1 MTDVTVESRTAKIE
15 GYAGKAASLT
25 RTVFTKGF
33 ATADTVKS
41 FFSSP
46 KVKATAAVEKAKITA
61 TTWWTTSL
69 NKWETTKAKV
79 KAMKPV
85 SKEAPAA

>member
-33 ATADTVKS
+33 ATADSVKA
-41 FFSSP
+41 FFTSP

-61 TTWWTTSL
+61 TTWWA
-69 NKWETTKAKV
+69 TTKAKV
-79 KAMKPV
+79 KAMKPA

>member
-41 FFSSP
+41 FFVSP
-46 KVKATAAVEKAKITA
+46 KVKATAAVEKAKVTA
-61 TTWWTTSL
+61 TTWWTTAGT
-69 NKWETTKAKV
+69 KWEATKAKV
-79 KAMKPV
+79 KAMKPAA
-85 SKEAPAA
+85 KEAPAA

>member
-15 GYAGKAASLT
+15 GYAGKAANIT
-25 RTVFTKGF
+25 RTVFTRGF
-33 ATADTVKS
+33 ATVDSVKA

-46 KVKATAAVEKAKITA
+46 KVQATAAAAKAKTTA
-61 TTWWTTSL
+61 TTWWTS
-69 NKWETTKAKV
+69 TKAKV

-85 SKEAPAA
+85 AKEASAA

>member
-46 KVKATAAVEKAKITA
+46 KVKATEAVTKAKTTA
-61 TTWWTTSL
+61 TTW
-69 NKWETTKAKV
+69 WETTKAKV
-79 KAMKPV
+79 KAMKPAA
-85 SKEAPAA
+85 KEAPAA

>member
-1 MTDVTVESRTAKIE
+1 MTDVTVEARTAKIE

-41 FFSSP
+41 LFSSP
-46 KVKATAAVEKAKITA
+46 KIKATAAIEKAKITA
-61 TTWWTTSL
+61 TTWWI
-69 NKWETTKAKV
+69 TTKTKV
-79 KAMKPV
+79 KSMKPA